1 MLSKENEKLH
11 KYHDLAQD
19 FRCMYQMPVKVIP
32 VVIGHSGVIST
43 HCTGY
48 LRSIPGYY
56 DGLLCHL
63 LKAAYTWDC
72 SHFANN

>member
-1 MLSKENEKLH
+1 MLYENLH
-11 KYHDLAQD
+11 KYRNLAHD
-19 FRCMYQMPVKVIP
+19 FRYMYQMPVKVIP

-48 LRSIPGYY
+48 LQSIPGYY

-63 LKAAYTWDC
+63 LKVAILGTVHTLRTIDL
-72 SHFANN
+72 